1 MESAEIL
8 SAAPDYINRII
19 ITGGAGFIGSHLVRR
34 WIKKHPDSEVTNV
47 DKLTYASGSRFL
59 ELIENCPKYHFANVD
74 ICDRSK
80 VRDLIRSFEPHGV
93 IHLAAESHVDNSI
106 LDPEPFVLSNVVGTF
121 NLLEE
126 CRQYWQSVGW
136 LHKARF
142 HHVST
147 DEVYGSLGGS
157 GAFTEDTPYH
167 PNSPYSAS
175 KASSDY
181 LVSAYHHTFGMNTVI
196 TNCSNNFGPNQH
208 DEKFIPTVIRSAL
221 RGEPIPV
228 YGKGE
233 NVRDWLFVGD
243 HCAAIDLVFEKGEAG
258 ESYNIG
264 ARNEFKNIDLV
275 HKICSILN
283 DLVGG
288 GPKGD
293 YRNLVSFVKDRPGHD
308 LRYAIDPSKIE
319 RDLRWAPRHPFDE
332 SLKQT
337 VEWYVERYQ

>member
-1 MESAEIL
+1 MAL
-8 SAAPDYINRII
+8 YLV
-19 ITGGAGFIGSHLVRR
+19 TGGAGFIGSHLVLK
-34 WIKKHPDSEVTNV
+34 WIKRHPRVAILNV
-47 DKLTYASGSRFL
+47 DKLTYASNTTFL
-59 ELIENCPKYHFANVD
+59 EKAQNAPNCQFKKLD
-74 ICDRSK
+74 ICDRK
-80 VRDLIRSFEPHGV
+80 EVREVIRSFEPHGV

-106 LDPEPFVLSNVVGTF
+106 LDPEPFVLSNIVGTF

-126 CRQYWQSVGW
+126 CRQYWQKTGRLNES
-136 LHKARF
+136 RF

-147 DEVYGSLGGS
+147 DEVYGSLGPS
-157 GAFTEDTPYH
+157 GAFTEESPYH

-181 LVSAYHHTFGMNTVI
+181 LVTAYHHTFGMNTVI
-196 TNCSNNFGPNQH
+196 TNCSNNFGPNQN
-208 DEKFIPTVIRSAL
+208 DEKFVPTLIRSAL
-221 RGEPIPV
+221 QGEPIPV

-233 NVRDWLFVGD
+233 NIRDWLFVGD
-243 HCAAIDLVFEKGEAG
+243 HCEAIGIVFEKGQAG
-258 ESYNIG
+258 ENYNIG
-264 ARNEFKNIDLV
+264 AQNEWKNIDLV
-275 HKICSILN
+275 HKICTLLN
-283 DLVGG
+283 DLVGR

-337 VEWYVERYQ
+337 VKWYVERYQ